1 MINSSCRIPLLPLGK
16 VLAARQRGETA
27 DAIEQENTRQ
37 RNHEI
42 DSREHTKAKSRLV
55 VLAAVFFCL
64 YGVLVVRM
72 GHLAASDPQVTQ
84 IQPIGSS
91 IIAQRANIVDR
102 RGRILATN
110 LDTHSLYAETAH
122 LTDPRKEA
130 DGLVKIFPDLE
141 GDQLYKDFTGKRK
154 FLWIKKRISPEA
166 YQAVHDLGDPGLRFG
181 PREMRLYPNGRLAAH
196 ILGGASFGREGVH
209 SAEVIGV
216 AGVEKTFDERLRK
229 PSVSVDPLKL
239 SIDLSVQAAV
249 ESVLGSG
256 MSLLNAKG
264 AAAILMNVNNGEI
277 ISLASLPDFDPNHRP
292 KLPSTGDPAN
302 SPLFNRAIQGVYE
315 LGSTFK
321 IFAIAQALEL
331 KLVSPET
338 MINVSGPLRWGKF
351 KIRDFHNYGSE
362 LPVKKVISKSSNI
375 GTARIAQEIGSIEQQ
390 KFLKSLG
397 FFDIVPLE
405 MVEASGGKPLLPKN
419 WSELSTMT
427 ISYGHGLSATPLHLA
442 AAYAAIGNGGYR
454 VTPTL
459 QIQENRKYGDRVI
472 SEAVSKQALS
482 MLRSVVTDGT
492 ATMAEVP
499 GYPVAGKTGTADKPS
514 PTGRYYD
521 DKVITNFAALFP
533 AGDPKYVL
541 VVTMD
546 EPEDTTGE
554 EARRTAGWTAVPVA
568 AEIITR
574 IAPLLGL
581 RPENNQDPLFKVLPA
596 KMN

>member
-1 MINSSCRIPLLPLGK
+1 MINSSGRIPLRPLGK
-16 VLAARQRGETA
+16 VLAARQRGETT

-37 RNHEI
+37 RNYEI
-42 DSREHTKAKSRLV
+42 DSREHIKAKSRLV

-122 LTDPRKEA
+122 LTDPRKAA

-277 ISLASLPDFDPNHRP
+277 ISLASLPDFDHNHRP

-375 GTARIAQEIGSIEQQ
+375 GTARIAQEIGTIEQQ

-472 SEAVSKQALS
+472 SKAVSKQALS

>member
-1 MINSSCRIPLLPLGK
+1 MINSSGRIPLRPLGK
-16 VLAARQRGETA
+16 VLAARQRGETT

-42 DSREHTKAKSRLV
+42 DSREHIKAKSRLV

-64 YGVLVVRM
+64 YCVLVVRM

-122 LTDPRKEA
+122 LTDPRKAA

-264 AAAILMNVNNGEI
+264 AAAILMNINNGEI

-375 GTARIAQEIGSIEQQ
+375 GTARIAQEIGSIEQK

-472 SEAVSKQALS
+472 SKAVSKQALS

>member
-1 MINSSCRIPLLPLGK
+1 
-16 VLAARQRGETA
+16 
-27 DAIEQENTRQ
+27 
-37 RNHEI
+37 
-42 DSREHTKAKSRLV
+42 
-55 VLAAVFFCL
+55 
-64 YGVLVVRM
+64 
-72 GHLAASDPQVTQ
+72 
-84 IQPIGSS
+84 
-91 IIAQRANIVDR
+91 
-102 RGRILATN
+102 
-110 LDTHSLYAETAH
+110 
-122 LTDPRKEA
+122 
-130 DGLVKIFPDLE
+130 
-141 GDQLYKDFTGKRK
+141 
-154 FLWIKKRISPEA
+154 
-166 YQAVHDLGDPGLRFG
+166 
-181 PREMRLYPNGRLAAH
+181 
-196 ILGGASFGREGVH
+196 
-209 SAEVIGV
+209 
-216 AGVEKTFDERLRK
+216 
-229 PSVSVDPLKL
+229 
-239 SIDLSVQAAV
+239 
-249 ESVLGSG
+249 
-256 MSLLNAKG
+256 
-264 AAAILMNVNNGEI
+264 
-277 ISLASLPDFDPNHRP
+277 
-292 KLPSTGDPAN
+292 
-302 SPLFNRAIQGVYE
+302 
-315 LGSTFK
+315 
-321 IFAIAQALEL
+321 
-331 KLVSPET
+331 
-338 MINVSGPLRWGKF
+338 
-351 KIRDFHNYGSE
+351 

-375 GTARIAQEIGSIEQQ
+375 GTARIAQEIGSIEQK

-472 SEAVSKQALS
+472 SKAVSKQALS

>member
-1 MINSSCRIPLLPLGK
+1 MINSSGRVPLRPLGK
-16 VLAARQRGETA
+16 VLAARQRGETT

-42 DSREHTKAKSRLV
+42 DSREHIKAKSRLV

-64 YGVLVVRM
+64 YCVLVVRM

-122 LTDPRKEA
+122 LTDPRKAA

-375 GTARIAQEIGSIEQQ
+375 GTARIAQEIGSIEQK

-472 SEAVSKQALS
+472 SKAVSKQALS

>member
-1 MINSSCRIPLLPLGK
+1 MINSSGRIPLRPLGK

-64 YGVLVVRM
+64 YCVLVVRM

-102 RGRILATN
+102 HGRILATN

-122 LTDPRKEA
+122 LTDPRKAA

-472 SEAVSKQALS
+472 SKAVSKQALS